1 MKRFRIMT
9 FALMLLGSGVATSA
23 CDNSGAPDD
32 SNSSLRETGIS
43 AVQLSPAALSITGI
57 GTIIDMSLI
66 VSLRNGKVLLG
77 VKSSAVDPVSLESFQ
92 VDWNSDNEF
101 VAIFDEPGQLRAV
114 SAGQTTVR
122 ATVDG
127 VVSEAEV
134 IVEAVT
140 SLNPLDVESVISL
153 HVANATINPSD
164 ILFDAIGDTQILQAD
179 LLYSDTVLDTGIK
192 KFYHHPNGTFAG
204 QLVWTSSDPSVVE
217 VIGSG
222 VIRAVGAGTATIS
235 VDDPWK
241 ESFPQDD
248 ITVTVEPDEEGGDTP
263 IPDPDPEIVEEDLPL
278 GADPYAD
285 SVSNFT
291 KGGNGGFNEGLLPG
305 IVLGAPKGGGCCTG
319 STDVLSLGVGGEII
333 LEFTDFIIFDGAD
346 DDFIVFENAF
356 EVGGNPD
363 NVFAEP
369 ATVAV
374 SDDGVTWHAFPC
386 DTSGAPYTGCAG
398 TKATLAN
405 PDDNTIDPT
414 DPAVAGGNAY
424 DLADTGLLTARYVKI
439 TDSGL
444 GLGPI
449 GPSTGGFD
457 LDAVSI
463 VHGTSP

>member
-1 MKRFRIMT
+1 MT
-9 FALMLLGSGVATSA
+9 LVLMVAGSSVAVTA
-23 CDNSGAPDD
+23 CDNSGADTD
-32 SNSSLRETGIS
+32 TKRSLLETGVS
-43 AVQLSPAALSITGI
+43 AVQLSPAALSVTGI
-57 GTIIDMSLI
+57 GTVIEMSLI

-77 VKSSAVDPVSLESFQ
+77 VKENAVDPVSLESFD
-92 VDWNSDNEF
+92 VEWSSDNEF
-101 VAIFDEPGQLRAV
+101 IAIFDEPGQLRAV

-127 VVSEAEV
+127 IVSEAEV
-134 IVEAVT
+134 NVEAVT
-140 SLNPLDVESVISL
+140 SLNPLDVESIISL
-153 HVANATINPSD
+153 HVAHAIINPSD
-164 ILFDAIGDTQILQAD
+164 VFFDAIGDTLILQAD
-179 LLYSDTVLDTGIK
+179 LTYSDTVLDTGIK
-192 KFYHHPNGTFAG
+192 KFYHHPNGKFSG
-204 QLVWTSSDPSVVE
+204 QLVWTSSDPTVVE

-222 VIRAVGAGTATIS
+222 AIRAVGAGTATIT

-241 ESFPQDD
+241 ELFPQAD
-248 ITVTVEPDEEGGDTP
+248 ITVTVEPMEEGGDA
-263 IPDPDPEIVEEDLPL
+263 PDPDPDPGIVEEDLPL

-285 SVSNFT
+285 SVNTFT
-291 KGGNGGFNEGLLPG
+291 KGTNGGFNEGLLPG
-305 IVLGAPKGGGCCTG
+305 IVLGSPKGGGCCTG

-356 EVGGNPD
+356 EAGGNPD

-386 DTSGAPYTGCAG
+386 NTSGAPYTGCAG

-414 DPAVAGGNAY
+414 DPTVAGGNAY

-463 VHGTSP
+463 VHGTVP